1 MCASHPQCKKA
12 LEASNKALNEGA
24 VIQVQVRHRNLLVAQ
39 RRQSKSLRGRSA
51 ALSGTCITTPPATPG
66 PADLLHALCCEPGLQ
81 SYVVNEVRGEQTVII
96 TGLQVLQQGDGA
108 APAAAA
114 ASDAAGSKPDQQA
127 TPTAAKQPPST
138 PAAAAGGTRSLLG
151 TPGPAPSPSEE

>member
-1 MCASHPQCKKA
+1 MPPEQQTESLFCAAQACASTRHLPPIA
-12 LEASNKALNEGA
+12 LLTCCTRCVVGRLQHYA
-24 VIQVQVRHRNLLVAQ
+24 VNVL
-39 RRQSKSLRGRSA
+39 K
-51 ALSGTCITTPPATPG
+51 
-66 PADLLHALCCEPGLQ
+66 D
-81 SYVVNEVRGEQTVII
+81 EQTMIV
-96 TGLQVLQQGDGA
+96 TGLELVQQGDGA
-108 APAAAA
+108 EPAAEAA